1 MKKFLIL
8 LCLFSLEVFSFES
21 APSESGWEDTKKTIN
36 LMLRGSYLQFT
47 TRNNL
52 YYLGAGAAA
61 SWYAFEHDD
70 RVAALTAS
78 KEIKNIVNHIGDA
91 GVFFNFPFAAMGTWY
106 LGKKKKDAKLQRFAM
121 EYAAAMYL
129 ALGESGLL
137 SYIQIHKRPSQ
148 HNISFWEKE
157 FRGDSSWPSGHIIP
171 YSTLF
176 FKTLQFYG
184 PGWSTIPL
192 ALTLVSGLQRM
203 QDGKHYL
210 SDIVGAFFF
219 SAFASEGVRK
229 AANYSGNHRFYKKW
243 LEHDVEVGMLYYK
256 KAWGPKVSFSF

>member
-1 MKKFLIL
+1 MKYLIIL
-8 LCLFSLEVFSFES
+8 LTLISFNSSGSES
-21 APSESGWEDTKKTIN
+21 APTDDGWTDIKSTVG

-106 LGKKKKDAKLQRFAM
+106 LGKKSKNSKLQRFAM

-129 ALGESGLL
+129 ALGESGLV
-137 SYIQIHKRPSQ
+137 SYIQIHKRPSS
-148 HNISFWEKE
+148 HNVSFWEKE
-157 FRGDSSWPSGHIIP
+157 FRGDSSWPSGHIMP

-184 PGWSTIPL
+184 PAWSSIPL
-192 ALTLVSGLQRM
+192 VFTLVSGLQRM

-219 SAFASEGVRK
+219 TAFASEGVRK
-229 AANYSGNHRFYKKW
+229 AANYSGNHEFYKKW
-243 LEHDVEVGMLYYK
+243 LEHDVELGMLYYK
-256 KAWGPKVSFSF
+256 KTWGPKISLTF

>member
-1 MKKFLIL
+1 MKKIFILFALI
-8 LCLFSLEVFSFES
+8 SFQSWGSAS
-21 APSESGWEDTKKTIN
+21 APTDDGWTDTESTIK

-52 YYLGAGAAA
+52 YYLGAGTAA
-61 SWYAFEHDD
+61 SMYAFKHDD
-70 RVAALTAS
+70 RIAS
-78 KEIKNIVNHIGDA
+78 LMATKDIKNIINHIGDT
-91 GVFFNFPFAAMGTWY
+91 GVFLSFPFAAMGTWY
-106 LGKKKKDAKLQRFAM
+106 LGKTKKDTKLQRFAM

-137 SYIQIHKRPSQ
+137 SYIQIHERPSP

-157 FRGDSSWPSGHIIP
+157 FRGNSSWPSGHVIP

-184 PGWSTIPL
+184 PAWSTIPL
-192 ALTLVSGLQRM
+192 LFTIASGLQRM
-203 QDGKHYL
+203 QDGKHYA

-229 AANYSGNHRFYKKW
+229 AANYSGNHSFYKKW
-243 LEHDVEVGMLYYK
+243 LEHDTEVGMLYYK
-256 KAWGPKVSFSF
+256 KSWGPKVSFSF